1 MKMEIT
7 TEDAKHILFSKGN
20 VFAKKSGKVQGVCK
34 DIRDQAVYDPRM
46 LDEARKQI
54 FEARKQLDDLTELI
68 DRIEEAEQPSL
79 FNPDDFIKEGPEL
92 DFTEGTEEA
101 EE

>member
-20 VFAKKSGKVQGVCK
+20 VFAKKSGKVQAVCK
-34 DIRDQAVYDPRM
+34 DIRDQAAYDPRM
-46 LDEARKQI
+46 MDEARKQI
-54 FEARKQLDDLTELI
+54 FEARKQLDALSDLI

-79 FNPDDFIKEGPEL
+79 FNPDDLIQKGPEL
-92 DFTEGTEEA
+92 DFDEE
-101 EE
+101 